1 MPLDIIRD
9 APMKIEIYNA
19 TRNVRIAPTIDTG
32 DPMDQLRELA
42 DQMPEAGSQAVE
54 FQCDQP
60 FFDATGLGDDKSFGG
75 IPIIVES

>member
-1 MPLDIIRD
+1 
-9 APMKIEIYNA
+9 MKIEIYNA
-19 TRNVRIAPTIDTG
+19 TRNIRIAPTKSTG

-42 DQMPEAGSQAVE
+42 AHMPEYRTQLVE